1 MLLHKF
7 IKQPYPFLF
16 TPIRNLIVAFLLG
29 VFIYLLNL
37 ISIDEALV
45 AKSFTFSKQVVCLFA
60 GLSTFIG
67 TLLIT
72 EIGTRFFLG
81 TQTKEAWTVG
91 KEFITII
98 ILLFTIAVFNNIM
111 AFVISKKTA
120 DYNFLQQFVNAIIY
134 VIGIGSIPTAIIIWF
149 NYTILLKQNLKEVS
163 LYNKQLE
170 ASIKQQDFAKTNT
183 LKIETNNKS
192 EILIIDLANFLF
204 AKAEGNYTD
213 IFIKTPTNYKRTPY
227 RISIQQ
233 LENALAQDKHCI
245 RTHRSYL
252 VNLRNITSAAGNA
265 RNYRLNFYHTDI
277 EIPVSRSKFEAFK
290 KAFNSLA

>member
-16 TPIRNLIVAFLLG
+16 SPIRNFIVAFLLG

-37 ISIDEALV
+37 ISINDVLV
-45 AKSFTFSKQVVCLFA
+45 TTNFNFSKQAVCIFA
-60 GLSTFIG
+60 GLSTFLS

-72 EIGTRFFLG
+72 EIGTRFFLN
-81 TQTKEAWTVG
+81 TKTKETWTVG

-98 ILLFTIAVFNNIM
+98 ILLFTIAIFNNIV
-111 AFVISKKTA
+111 AFIISKRTT
-120 DYNFLQQFVNAIIY
+120 DYNFFQQFVNAFTY
-134 VIGIGSIPTAIIIWF
+134 AAGIGSLPTAIIIWF

-170 ASIKQQDFAKTNT
+170 ANLKQQDFPKNNT
-183 LKIETNNKS
+183 LKIETNNKN
-192 EILIIDLANFLF
+192 EVLVIDLANFLF

-213 IFIKTPTNYKRTPY
+213 IFVKTTSSYKRTPY
-227 RISIQQ
+227 RINIQQ
-233 LENALAQDKHCI
+233 LEDALAQDKHCI

-252 VNLRNITSAAGNA
+252 VNLRNITSATGNA

-290 KAFNSLA
+290 KAFNNMG